1 MAALYYEDLVP
12 GRVFT
17 SAPRT
22 LTEADLLQ
30 FAQVS
35 GDRHPIHTDA
45 EYAKK
50 TPFGQRILHGPFG
63 IAMAIGLFGEVGDF
77 RDTAIALLDIRDW
90 QFRAPMFIGDR
101 IHLEMTIS
109 ARRRTRDGRRG
120 IVDRLMK
127 LIRADGTVVQEG
139 HAGLMIACRGPA
151 AADAEEETMAP
162 ISEKKT

>member
-12 GRVFT
+12 GRVFR

-22 LTEADLLQ
+22 ITEADLLQ

-35 GDRHPIHTDA
+35 GDRHPIHTDEA
-45 EYAKK
+45 YAAQ
-50 TPFGQRILHGPFG
+50 TPFGRRILHGPFG

-77 RDTAIALLDIRDW
+77 GSTAMALLDIREW

-101 IHLEMTIS
+101 IHLEMTIA
-109 ARRRTRDGRRG
+109 ARHRTRDGRRG
-120 IVDRLMK
+120 IVDRQMK

-151 AADAEEETMAP
+151 AADEDRE
-162 ISEKKT
+162 EKKA